1 MIDFDMKDAIIDI
14 KDILINHDFSNAKIL
29 FDLLSASN
37 NNQLVITYSNEHKK
51 NSKIIVYDLNVNK
64 ILKEYSFKST
74 NIENLKIV
82 ENKILLH
89 LSREEDD
96 FLIIMD
102 ENLEIVKNKNEFGF
116 SDLIG
121 ANASFIFTFNFYSSS
136 LIVFNWSFDILEN
149 NINFQTMDSTEP
161 FYIECKTINKIISFD
176 LVKDTFIL
184 NLKIDENEY
193 KVFLFDKY
201 GVAINS
207 FKSSEIIHLN
217 KDTIIDE
224 ILNDCIIAVLFDS
237 EHIKLFDLKGEQIE
251 MSASSLV
258 FDFNEIQIEKFIIKN
273 EKLYFLAKNFKIQ
286 IKNVEFI
293 KDNIRSIYSDG
304 QKNKIGKYNYFV
316 K

>member
-1 MIDFDMKDAIIDI
+1 
-14 KDILINHDFSNAKIL
+14 
-29 FDLLSASN
+29 
-37 NNQLVITYSNEHKK
+37 
-51 NSKIIVYDLNVNK
+51 
-64 ILKEYSFKST
+64 
-74 NIENLKIV
+74 
-82 ENKILLH
+82 
-89 LSREEDD
+89 
-96 FLIIMD
+96 
-102 ENLEIVKNKNEFGF
+102 
-116 SDLIG
+116 
-121 ANASFIFTFNFYSSS
+121 
-136 LIVFNWSFDILEN
+136 
-149 NINFQTMDSTEP
+149 MDSTEP

-286 IKNVEFI
+286 IKNEEFI
-293 KDNIRSIYSDG
+293 KDNIRSIYSDD
-304 QKNKIGKYNYFV
+304 QKKKTGKYNYFL